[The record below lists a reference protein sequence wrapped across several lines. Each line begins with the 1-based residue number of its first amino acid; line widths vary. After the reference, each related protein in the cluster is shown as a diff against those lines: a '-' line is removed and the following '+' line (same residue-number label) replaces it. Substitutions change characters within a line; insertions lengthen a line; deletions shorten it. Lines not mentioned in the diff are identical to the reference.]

1 MSFWSP
7 DNKQDIGEQLS
18 VVVRSDNSL
27 EYGEGDEIR
36 IEIPTSIE
44 YIDPKQCYLQLD
56 CLVSQTKTGNG
67 NPRVYLDHKLGG
79 QILIK
84 DIRIMANNKQVLIE
98 SIEDYNKYV
107 SIIYDYE
114 DNEVLRQKRGLIEG
128 TVPKNIDLIN
138 NIDDSGQFDVENND
152 CKTNPYF
159 VNNADGTFTYKKAKM
174 CLKLQAGLFSQD
186 HIIPNALLGGISI
199 VITTESNNKV
209 FETLESTAL
218 FQSGVKY
225 KRGMTFMGTNTEG
238 KDFDIGDK
246 TKDFL
251 FNNDNNIF
259 ELDDV
264 PFRVGDTIKLIK
276 DDKTNDSTI
285 DILIDSI
292 SLVDGTKAPF
302 LNDKLIKISVSG
314 ELTGATADIKSLAAF
329 AYNHSLDK
337 LTAFTPKYTLSNVDF
352 IVQEVKL
359 TSQAE
364 AQLMKSLSVNKK
376 AVYDFTS
383 VQNYKYSALQNDIA
397 LNMRI
402 PIQNK
407 KCFCLLSMPTDS
419 SLYTDANKIN
429 AKGTYLLEANRNSSR
444 SGYTGI
450 YDNMKDYQFYYEKL
464 QPSRAVNVE
473 KYNTDGLDAMHMVE
487 LEKALRS
494 ADILPLSMKKVK
506 ENFVIGRAFS
516 VNGGVYDPTL
526 KDFNVMINYTTNG
539 TKNKLFH
546 NFVVHKRR
554 INIDN
559 TSGSI
564 TIDI

>member
-36 IEIPTSIE
+36 VEIPTSIE
-44 YIDPKQCYLQLD
+44 YIDPKQSYLQFD
-56 CLVSQTKTGNG
+56 CLISQSTTGDG
-67 NPRVYLDHKLGG
+67 NPRVFLDHKLGG

-114 DNEVLRQKRGLIEG
+114 DNEVLRQKRGLTEG
-128 TVPKNIDLIN
+128 AVPKNIDLIN
-138 NIDDSGQFDVENND
+138 NIDDSGQFDPENND

-159 VNNADGTFTYKKAKM
+159 VNNNDGTFTYKKAKL
-174 CLKLQAGLFSQD
+174 CIKLQAGLFAQD
-186 HIIPNALLGGISI
+186 HIIPNALLGGLSM
-199 VITTESNNKV
+199 VITTESNSRV
-209 FETLESTAL
+209 FETLETGL
-218 FQSGVKY
+218 LNQSGAQF
-225 KRGMTFMGTNTEG
+225 KRGMTFVGINTTG
-238 KDFDIGDK
+238 ASWQNGSDSSDF
-246 TKDFL
+246 F
-251 FNNDNNIF
+251 FSNDNNIF

-264 PFRVGDTIKLIK
+264 PFRVGDVIRLVNASTKAQLV
-276 DDKTNDSTI
+276 DK
-285 DILIDSI
+285 DILINTI
-292 SLVDGTKAPF
+292 TLEDGTGGKAGH
-302 LNDKLIKISVSG
+302 KLIKITTSAVVNNNSASDI
-314 ELTGATADIKSLAAF
+314 ETGQ
-329 AYNHSLDK
+329 AYNYSLDS

-364 AQLMKSLSVNKK
+364 AQLMKSLSMNKK

-383 VQNYKYSALQNDIA
+383 VQNYKYSALANDIA

-407 KCFCLLSMPTDS
+407 KCFCLLSMPSDS
-419 SLYTDANKIN
+419 SLYTAQAKIN
-429 AKGTYLLEANRNSSR
+429 GTGTYIMETGRNSTR

-450 YDNMKDYQFYYEKL
+450 YDSMKDYQFYYDKL

-473 KYNTDGLDAMHMVE
+473 KYSGVGLDATHMVE

-506 ENFVIGRAFS
+506 ENFIVGRAFS

-526 KDFNVMINYTTNG
+526 KDFNVMINYSQAG
-539 TKNKLFH
+539 TKGKLFH

-554 INIDN
+554 IEVDN

-564 TIDI
+564 SVDI

>member
-56 CLVSQTKTGNG
+56 CLVSQTKAGSG

-114 DNEVLRQKRGLIEG
+114 DNEVLRQKRGLTEG
-128 TVPKNIDLIN
+128 AVPKNIDLIN

-159 VNNADGTFTYKKAKM
+159 INNADGTFTYKKAKM
-174 CLKLQAGLFSQD
+174 CLKLQAGLFSQE
-186 HIIPNALLGGISI
+186 HIIPNALLGGLSV

-209 FETLESTAL
+209 FETLESTSL

-225 KRGMTFMGTNTEG
+225 KRGMTFVGIDTEG
-238 KDFDIGDK
+238 ANLANGGKTNDFF
-246 TKDFL
+246 FL
-251 FNNDNNIF
+251 NDNNIF
-259 ELDDV
+259 DLDDV
-264 PFRVGDTIKLIK
+264 PFRVGDVIKLIK
-276 DDKTNDSTI
+276 DDKTQDSME
-285 DILIDSI
+285 ILIDTI
-292 SLVDGTKAPF
+292 SLADGTKAPINNF
-302 LNDKLIKISVSG
+302 KLIKITVDAEITNSLGFDIVSG
-314 ELTGATADIKSLAAF
+314 ASF

-383 VQNYKYSALQNDIA
+383 VQNYKYSALSNDIA

-407 KCFCLLSMPTDS
+407 KSFCLLSMPTDS
-419 SLYTDANKIN
+419 SLYTDADKIN
-429 AKGTYLLEANRNSSR
+429 AKGTYLLEATRNSSR

-473 KYNTDGLDAMHMVE
+473 KYATDGLDATHMVE

-516 VNGGVYDPTL
+516 VNGGVYDPTM